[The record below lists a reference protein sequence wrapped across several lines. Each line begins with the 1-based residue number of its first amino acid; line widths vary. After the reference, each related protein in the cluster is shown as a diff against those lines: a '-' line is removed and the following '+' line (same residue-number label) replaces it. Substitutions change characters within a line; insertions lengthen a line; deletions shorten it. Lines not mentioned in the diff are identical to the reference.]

1 MRDSQR
7 KRVYTAESLAFL
19 TSPKTGEPTLPTV
32 DDVDRYVKK
41 VWHSKRVQAAFPRA
55 TRTYYGAPTV
65 LDGRGCRKA
74 SAISTHTIKMPRWSR
89 REWVV
94 LHELAHI
101 IVEREYLELRKETA
115 PHGWLFCETYLKL
128 VLYMLGREAH
138 DALKASFKAHKVKFT
153 KPRERKPITDEQRA
167 ALIARLAAAR
177 AIKQAA

>member
-7 KRVYTAESLAFL
+7 KRVYTAESAAFPNN
-19 TSPKTGEPTLPTV
+19 PKTGEPTLPAV
-32 DDVDRYVKK
+32 SDVDLYVKK

-101 IVEREYLELRKETA
+101 IVEREYWAQRNEIPA
-115 PHGWLFCETYLKL
+115 HGWLFCETYLKL

-167 ALIARLAAAR
+167 ILVERLAAAR
-177 AIKQAA
+177 ALKNAA